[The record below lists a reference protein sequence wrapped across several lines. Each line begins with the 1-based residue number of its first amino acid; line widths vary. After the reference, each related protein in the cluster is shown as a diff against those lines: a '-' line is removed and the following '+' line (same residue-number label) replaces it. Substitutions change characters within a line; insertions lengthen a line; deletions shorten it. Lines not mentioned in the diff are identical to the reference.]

1 MKTTNFFAE
10 LQRRNVY
17 RVAVAYGVVSWLLVQ
32 IATQVFPF
40 FDIPNWA
47 TRLVVVVLLLGFP
60 IALVFAWIFEL
71 TPEGIKRTDEIDP
84 RHSVV
89 RRTGRKLDFII
100 IGILLVVIAFF
111 AVNSFRPKRAPV
123 LLDGV
128 AKSIAVL
135 PFENLSA
142 DPENAF
148 FASGVQ
154 DEILLNLSK
163 VADLKVISRTSVM
176 QYKAGAERSMH
187 ESAKQLGVSHILEGS
202 VERVGSRVRLRAQL
216 IDARSDN
223 HVWAEQYDR
232 DVADV
237 FAIQTEIAK
246 AIVDQ
251 LEAKLSPT
259 EKAAIE
265 KPPTTDL
272 VAYDK
277 YLRAEELFA
286 DTSDPVHAREKLPR
300 AARLLDEAVALDPK
314 FLQAWC
320 LLSRVHGA
328 AYFRGH
334 DPTPARLQM
343 AKAAVDEALR
353 LQPDAGEAHLAFAI
367 FYYNGFRNY
376 EKAREE
382 LAIARR
388 TLPNNPEVLTYSG
401 FVDRREGRWGEATRN
416 LERALQLDP
425 RNFFTMQQLALTYQ
439 PQRRYADTLRTY
451 DRALAIEPEDPNTLM
466 LRAQV
471 AVDER
476 ADIEPYRAALT
487 NLLARDPS
495 IGRDID
501 IPLYSLCE
509 RTDAAAARVLK
520 NFPAEGVANNGV
532 NYPHSYWEG
541 VIARWQ
547 RDDAHSQQAF
557 LAARKEVQ
565 ALIDKQPQF
574 AAALSLLGLIDAG
587 LGRKAE
593 AIAEGERACRLLP
606 MSRDAVDGA
615 VLAINLAQIY
625 AWTGEVDRALN
636 QIATVERAPNTLS
649 YGLLR
654 LQPVWDPLRSD
665 PRFEKLVASLA
676 PK

>member
-17 RVAVAYGVVSWLLVQ
+17 RVAVAYGVVSWLLTQ

-40 FDIPNWA
+40 FDIPSWA
-47 TRLVVVVLLLGFP
+47 TRLVVVGLLLGFP

-84 RHSVV
+84 RHSLL

-111 AVNSFRPKRAPV
+111 AVNSFRPRRAPV
-123 LLDGV
+123 LVDGL
-128 AKSIAVL
+128 AKSVAVL

-142 DPENAF
+142 DPQNAF

-176 QYKAGAERSMH
+176 QYKAGAERSMQDI
-187 ESAKQLGVSHILEGS
+187 AKELGVSHILEGS
-202 VERVGSRVRLRAQL
+202 VERDGSRVRLRAQL
-216 IDARSDN
+216 IDARTDS
-223 HVWAEQYDR
+223 HIWAEQYDR

-300 AARLLDEAVALDPK
+300 AARLLDEAVARDPK

-343 AKAAVDEALR
+343 ARDAVHQALR

-376 EKAREE
+376 QKAREE

-388 TLPNNPEVLTYSG
+388 TLPNNPEVFTYSG
-401 FVDRREGRWGEATRN
+401 FVDRREGRWEEATRN
-416 LERALQLDP
+416 LERALERDP

-451 DRALAIEPEDPNTLM
+451 DRALAIEPEDPNTLI

-471 AVDER
+471 AMDER
-476 ADIEPYRAALT
+476 ADIEPYRAALA

-532 NYPHSYWEG
+532 NYPHAYWEG

-547 RDDAHSQQAF
+547 RDDARSHRAF
-557 LAARKEVQ
+557 LLARKEVQ
-565 ALIDKQPQF
+565 ALIDTQPQF

-587 LGRKAE
+587 LGRKPE
-593 AIAEGERACRLLP
+593 AIAEGERACQLLP
-606 MSRDAVDGA
+606 VSRDAVDGA

-625 AWTGEVDRALN
+625 AWTGEIDRALN
-636 QIATVERAPNTLS
+636 QIATVERAPNTLT

-665 PRFEKLVASLA
+665 PRFEKLVAALA